1 MNRPADTARSR
12 GQRPMVARHAKLG
25 ANVKKTNREIRT
37 EGGDSLK
44 RPRNLG
50 MTRRGA
56 LKGVAGLAVNGLSS
70 RPAGAEPRP
79 QRGGAGRQLGQPVS
93 GYGERSRHETG
104 VGRWQYPTPTDESS
118 WTLSPLHDQRGII
131 TPSAVHFERH
141 HAGIPDIDPAD
152 HELFLIGMVDR
163 PLKLSLRDLM
173 RFPSVSRICFTE
185 CSGNTLTEWVE
196 PTLADVQQT
205 HGLISGTEWTGVL
218 LSTLLREAGVRP
230 DSNWIIAEGADAGLM
245 NRSITLEKAKDDAF
259 IAYSQNGEAL
269 RPAQGYPMRLVL
281 PGWEGSSNVKWL
293 RVLKVTDRPFHT
305 REETAKYTDLMADGV
320 TRQFTFVMEAKSV
333 INYPSAQFPV
343 DGAGF
348 VEIRGLAW
356 SGRGKITRVEVS
368 TDGGERWEEAEL
380 QEPVMSKSLTTF
392 RFPWTWNG
400 RETILQSRSTDE
412 TGYVQPTRAALVG
425 VRGLNGTFGSFYHY
439 NAIQSWRVAADG
451 SIHNVHA

>member
-1 MNRPADTARSR
+1 
-12 GQRPMVARHAKLG
+12 
-25 ANVKKTNREIRT
+25 
-37 EGGDSLK
+37 
-44 RPRNLG
+44 
-50 MTRRGA
+50 
-56 LKGVAGLAVNGLSS
+56 
-70 RPAGAEPRP
+70 
-79 QRGGAGRQLGQPVS
+79 
-93 GYGERSRHETG
+93 
-104 VGRWQYPTPTDESS
+104 
-118 WTLSPLHDQRGII
+118 
-131 TPSAVHFERH
+131 
-141 HAGIPDIDPAD
+141 
-152 HELFLIGMVDR
+152 
-163 PLKLSLRDLM
+163 M

-230 DSNWIIAEGADAGLM
+230 DSTWIIAEGADAALM
-245 NRSITLEKAKDDAF
+245 NRSITLEKAQDDAF

-320 TRQFTFVMEAKSV
+320 ARQFTFVMEAKSV
-333 INYPSAQFPV
+333 INYPSAQFPI

-400 RETILQSRSTDE
+400 RETIL
-412 TGYVQPTRAALVG
+412 
-425 VRGLNGTFGSFYHY
+425 
-439 NAIQSWRVAADG
+439 
-451 SIHNVHA
+451 

>member
-1 MNRPADTARSR
+1 
-12 GQRPMVARHAKLG
+12 
-25 ANVKKTNREIRT
+25 
-37 EGGDSLK
+37 
-44 RPRNLG
+44 

-56 LKGVAGLAVNGLSS
+56 LKGVAGLVGGLAVNGLGSE
-70 RPAGAEPRP
+70 PAGAEPLP

-93 GYGERSRHETG
+93 GYGERSRHETE

-118 WTLSPLHDQRGII
+118 WTMSPLHDQRGII

-218 LSTLLREAGVRP
+218 LSTLLRETGVRP
-230 DSNWIIAEGADAGLM
+230 DSSWIIAEGADAGLM
-245 NRSITLEKAKDDAF
+245 NRSITLEKAQDDAF

-320 TRQFTFVMEAKSV
+320 ARQFTFVMEAKSV
-333 INYPSAQFPV
+333 INYPSAQFPI

-368 TDGGERWEEAEL
+368 TDGGGRWEEAEL
-380 QEPVMSKSLTTF
+380 QEPVHVEIVDDVSFSLDLEWSRNDPPEPFDRRNRLRPTDA
-392 RFPWTWNG
+392 G
-400 RETILQSRSTDE
+400 RSGRRSRPERHVRLVLSLQRHTKLESGRRWEYPQRSCISVPQDSSR
-412 TGYVQPTRAALVG
+412 
-425 VRGLNGTFGSFYHY
+425 
-439 NAIQSWRVAADG
+439 
-451 SIHNVHA
+451 